1 MRKLS
6 SIEELESYRTSILTK
21 EDPEK
26 IRVRICMTGC
36 RAYGAKEIKR
46 ALAEE
51 INTGGLGDRV
61 EIISTGCHG
70 FCARAP
76 VMTVDPED
84 IFYQQLFPQDVPEIV
99 SQTLKKGK
107 IVERLLYE
115 DPTTGKRI
123 VHSRDVPFY
132 KKQTRNILRNCGRI
146 DPTNISH
153 YIARDGY
160 AALGKVLGLG
170 SPVKII
176 EMVKKS
182 GLRGRGGAGFPTGLK
197 WSFARAA
204 KGSPKY
210 FICNADEGDPGAF
223 MDRALLEGDPHSV
236 LEGMIIGG
244 SAIGAKHGYIYVRAE
259 YPIAVEHL
267 KIAIRQ
273 AKELGFLGEDILG
286 SGFSF
291 DIRIKQG
298 AGAFVCGEE
307 TALIASIEG
316 RRGMPRPRPPFP
328 AQSGLWGRP
337 TCINNV
343 ETLANLPYIFL
354 EGVDEYANI
363 GTEKSKGTK
372 IFALAGKINN
382 TGLVEV
388 PMGTTLREVV
398 FDIGGGVAQGRKFK
412 AVQIGG
418 PSGGCIPERYL
429 DLPIDYD
436 SLKGAGAI
444 MGSGGM
450 VVMDDNTC
458 MVDIARFF
466 LEFVQDE
473 SCGKCVPCRIGTK
486 RMLEILTRIIQG
498 EGEAEDIERLEELAK
513 MVKDASLCG
522 LGQTAPNPVLSTLR
536 YFLPEYRSHIEE
548 KYCPACSCEALFIS
562 PCQHACPLGIDIPGY
577 IELITQERFEEA
589 LSLIEEK
596 NPFPAICGRVCH
608 HPCEAKCRR
617 GEIDEP
623 VAINALKR
631 FVSDRVPKER
641 RRISLPSVRREEK
654 VAIIGSGP
662 AGLSAAHY
670 LARWGYGVTV
680 FEALP
685 WAGGMLRVGIPDYR
699 LPKPILEEE
708 ILTAVKN
715 LGVEIR
721 TNICV
726 GQDLPFERIFPSGY
740 RAVFIATGSHKSRK
754 LGIPGEDLKGVFSGL
769 EFLRRVN
776 SGERLDLGEKTV
788 VIGGGNAAVDAA
800 RSALRMGVKEV
811 IILYRRT
818 RQEMPAIDSEVEA
831 TEKEGIEIKYL
842 AAPVRILNKDRGVC
856 DLECIR
862 MRLGEYDRSGRRRPL
877 PIPGSE
883 FMIEADSMISAV
895 GQSADLSFLPSSLII
910 NNGGNLSVDPY
921 TLATEQPGI
930 FAGGDVITGP
940 ATVVEAIAAGRRAAV
955 SINRYLRGEALA
967 RAPKIQKKS
976 LSEIEGE
983 PTPEPV
989 EKSRLSIPVLP
1000 LKERIKSFQEIEQSF
1015 SRDMAIEEAKRCLK
1029 CHLEQQ
1035 GR

>member
-1 MRKLS
+1 
-6 SIEELESYRTSILTK
+6 
-21 EDPEK
+21 
-26 IRVRICMTGC
+26 MTGC
-36 RAYGAKEIKR
+36 RAYGAKEIKG
-46 ALAEE
+46 ALEDE
-51 INTGGLGDRV
+51 INTRGLGDRV

-76 VMTVDPED
+76 VMTIDPED
-84 IFYQQLFPQDVPEIV
+84 IFYQQVSSQDVPEIV
-99 SQTLKKGK
+99 SETLKKGK

-115 DPTTGKRI
+115 DPSSGKRI

-132 KKQTRNILRNCGRI
+132 KKQIKNILRNCGRI

-153 YIARDGY
+153 YIAHHGY
-160 AALGKVLGLG
+160 AALGKVLSLG
-170 SPVKII
+170 DPAGII
-176 EMVKKS
+176 ETMKKS

-244 SAIGAKHGYIYVRAE
+244 YAIGAKQGYIYVRAE

-273 AKELGFLGEDILG
+273 ARELGFLGEDILG

-328 AQSGLWGRP
+328 AQSGLWGKP

-354 EGVDEYANI
+354 EGVDEYAKI
-363 GTEKSKGTK
+363 GTEKSRGTK

-398 FDIGGGVAQGRKFK
+398 FDIGGGVAKGRKFK

-486 RMLEILTRIIQG
+486 RMLEILTQITQG
-498 EGEAEDIERLEELAK
+498 EGEVEDIEHLEELAR

-536 YFLPEYRSHIEE
+536 YFRDECEAHIRD
-548 KYCPACSCEALFIS
+548 KKCPARVCR
-562 PCQHACPLGIDIPGY
+562 D
-577 IELITQERFEEA
+577 LITYSIDREKCKGCLVCKKLCPEQA
-589 LSLIEEK
+589 IEGKRKE
-596 NPFPAICGRVCH
+596 PHRIDQ
-608 HPCEAKCRR
+608 AKC
-617 GEIDEP
+617 I
-623 VAINALKR
+623 KC
-631 FVSDRVPKER
+631 
-641 RRISLPSVRREEK
+641 
-654 VAIIGSGP
+654 
-662 AGLSAAHY
+662 GLC
-670 LARWGYGVTV
+670 LDNCK
-680 FEALP
+680 FEA
-685 WAGGMLRVGIPDYR
+685 
-699 LPKPILEEE
+699 
-708 ILTAVKN
+708 
-715 LGVEIR
+715 
-721 TNICV
+721 
-726 GQDLPFERIFPSGY
+726 
-740 RAVFIATGSHKSRK
+740 
-754 LGIPGEDLKGVFSGL
+754 
-769 EFLRRVN
+769 
-776 SGERLDLGEKTV
+776 
-788 VIGGGNAAVDAA
+788 VI
-800 RSALRMGVKEV
+800 
-811 IILYRRT
+811 
-818 RQEMPAIDSEVEA
+818 
-831 TEKEGIEIKYL
+831 
-842 AAPVRILNKDRGVC
+842 
-856 DLECIR
+856 
-862 MRLGEYDRSGRRRPL
+862 
-877 PIPGSE
+877 
-883 FMIEADSMISAV
+883 
-895 GQSADLSFLPSSLII
+895 
-910 NNGGNLSVDPY
+910 
-921 TLATEQPGI
+921 
-930 FAGGDVITGP
+930 
-940 ATVVEAIAAGRRAAV
+940 V
-955 SINRYLRGEALA
+955 S
-967 RAPKIQKKS
+967 
-976 LSEIEGE
+976 
-983 PTPEPV
+983 
-989 EKSRLSIPVLP
+989 
-1000 LKERIKSFQEIEQSF
+1000 
-1015 SRDMAIEEAKRCLK
+1015 
-1029 CHLEQQ
+1029 
-1035 GR
+1035 